1 MEKKKRKRQEKRKEK
16 ERKEKKGS
24 ERKQKKVRKV
34 MLLGTQNL
42 LFFRKKTIDNELTKR
57 LT

>member
-1 MEKKKRKRQEKRKEK
+1 MEKKKRKRQERKEK

-24 ERKQKKVRKV
+24 ERKQKKVKKV

-42 LFFRKKTIDNELTKR
+42 LFFQKKTINNELTKQ